1 MDEQLIRIEKELFT
15 DIYLYDGDVKDKIEG
30 LINSEECV
38 HLVEKAEEL
47 GSVFPLLDEVI
58 PDRKSRP
65 IPKLLSFLYPFDTR
79 REYRTKEDYLQY
91 LKQAY
96 GFMMSPLEIPPG
108 RIVSIF
114 FPYHK
119 RSWSPSPDSA
129 VDLLKKFYV
138 EAKLINELTPL
149 QWKEITSSKNPE
161 AMITKMLYG
170 VRFKPEFEKLLRRI
184 PWVLSSDV
192 YGSPGLDIVYRRAP
206 GHEMPKKP
214 FGVGEGYLK
223 NLVKASLEN
232 QTYTL
237 LTIGE
242 ENIKLTDKN
251 QITSQIESDGKA
263 HIDSFI
269 GMSKIERD
277 FVIHRHIIIWQ
288 NPGFERYENASLLHR
303 LRFAK
308 PSRFL
313 CAIKEEALPLELSF
327 LKHDSDR
334 SRK

>member
-1 MDEQLIRIEKELFT
+1 MKEKIEK
-15 DIYLYDGDVKDKIEG
+15 
-30 LINSEECV
+30 LINGDECV

-47 GSVFPLLDEVI
+47 GSVLPLLDEVI

-65 IPKLLSFLYPFDTR
+65 IPRLLSFLYPFDSR
-79 REYRTKEDYLQY
+79 KEYRTKEDYLQY

-96 GFMMSPLEIPPG
+96 GFMMSPLEIPPR

-114 FPYHK
+114 FPRLN

-138 EAKLINELTPL
+138 EVKLINELTPL
-149 QWKEITSSKNPE
+149 QWKDITSSKNPE

-170 VRFKPEFEKLLRRI
+170 VRFKPEFENLLRRI

-192 YGSPGLDIVYRRAP
+192 YGAPGLDIIYRRAP

-214 FGVGEGYLK
+214 FGVGESYLK
-223 NLVKASLEN
+223 NLVKSSLAN
-232 QTYTL
+232 QTYSL
-237 LTIGE
+237 ITIGE
-242 ENIKLTDKN
+242 ENIKLTDKT

-277 FVIHRHIIIWQ
+277 FVIHRHIIIWK
-288 NPGFERYENASLLHR
+288 NPGFERYEKASFLHR

-308 PSRFL
+308 PSPFL
-313 CAIKEEALPLELSF
+313 CAIKEEALPLEITF
-327 LKHDSDR
+327 LKRNPDR
-334 SRK
+334 TRK

>member
-1 MDEQLIRIEKELFT
+1 MDEQLIRIEEELFT
-15 DIYLYDGDVKDKIEG
+15 DIYLYDGDVKDKIES
-30 LINSEECV
+30 LINSEEYV

-58 PDRKSRP
+58 PGRKSRP
-65 IPKLLSFLYPFDTR
+65 IPKLLSFLYPFDSR

-114 FPYHK
+114 FPSLN

-138 EAKLINELTPL
+138 EVKLINELTPL
-149 QWKEITSSKNPE
+149 QWKDITSSRNPE

-170 VRFKPEFEKLLRRI
+170 VRFKPEFENLLRRI

-214 FGVGEGYLK
+214 FGVGESYLK
-223 NLVKASLEN
+223 NLVKASLAN
-232 QTYTL
+232 QTYSL
-237 LTIGE
+237 ITIGD
-242 ENIKLTDKN
+242 ENIKLTEKT
-251 QITSQIESDGKA
+251 QITSQIETDGRA

-269 GMSKIERD
+269 GLSKIERD
-277 FVIHRHIIIWQ
+277 FVIHRHIIIWR
-288 NPGFERYENASLLHR
+288 NPGFERYEKASFFDR

-308 PSRFL
+308 PPPFL
-313 CAIKEEALPLELSF
+313 CAIKEEALPLEITF
-327 LKHDSDR
+327 LKRNPDR
-334 SRK
+334 TKK